1 MTAANRKCR
10 IAGVLV
16 LAGLLSG
23 WAANLAAANP
33 LSLSLSLS
41 GGLSPRLS
49 WAYSQYAGHR

>member
-33 LSLSLSLS
+33 LSLSLS